1 MTASLFLLASPQRAT
16 VQMHMN
22 EQWPSLRQDVF
33 HTLGLLLSGFLAEYQ
48 LFQIRAMSTTCP
60 FRSYFLAC
68 LVRMLQMGER
78 SPLSSGSPG
87 GLSSPSEYFRFLH
100 PVPNEIEKKF
110 VLRFFALEMFV
121 LVKSAHGHHYGR
133 HYDDHEK

>member
-1 MTASLFLLASPQRAT
+1 
-16 VQMHMN
+16 
-22 EQWPSLRQDVF
+22 
-33 HTLGLLLSGFLAEYQ
+33 
-48 LFQIRAMSTTCP
+48 
-60 FRSYFLAC
+60 
-68 LVRMLQMGER
+68 MGER

-100 PVPNEIEKKF
+100 PVPNEIEKEN